1 MSCRVAQKH
10 IEKTILGAVVNQ
22 MNDGD
27 SLTISLEKT
36 DRNAPLQSELKKLPF
51 EILADD
57 EYSLKL
63 KFIAGSS
70 VFNDEKIIK
79 CTFK

>member
-1 MSCRVAQKH
+1 MTEIQRF
-10 IEKTILGAVVNQ
+10 TPPTRAV
-22 MNDGD
+22 
-27 SLTISLEKT
+27 LL
-36 DRNAPLQSELKKLPF
+36 SELKIIPF
-51 EILADD
+51 EFLADD

-70 VFNDEKIIK
+70 AFNDENIIK